1 MTHTDY
7 PVLREQVAATV
18 VDDYAV
24 VILADDGIVN
34 VLNPLGARIWALI
47 DGRRTVGDIA
57 AVIASEYDVR
67 PEVAARDTAEFVQT
81 LVDTRAVVLQ
91 PTAVE
96 GL

>member
-7 PVLREQVAATV
+7 PALHEQVAATV
-18 VDDYAV
+18 VDDHAV

-34 VLNPLGARIWALI
+34 VLNPLGTRIWALI

-67 PEVAARDTAEFVQT
+67 PEVAELDTAEFLQT

-91 PTAVE
+91 PSAVE

>member
-7 PVLREQVAATV
+7 PALHEQVAATV
-18 VDDYAV
+18 VDDHAV

-34 VLNPLGARIWALI
+34 VLNPLGTRIWALI

-67 PEVAARDTAEFVQT
+67 PEVAQLDTAEFLQT